1 MFIGCFENRT
11 LIICE
16 SILIICSSILFSP
29 YNRTITDTICKA
41 TQVPYDLAL
50 TATSAGFGNNIM
62 ILLSTFEIVLV
73 VLFIEKLV
81 PTCVEKLIVPN

>member
-29 YNRTITDTICKA
+29 YNRAITYTICKA
-41 TQVPYDLAL
+41 TQIPYDLAL
-50 TATSAGFGNNIM
+50 SVTSAW
-62 ILLSTFEIVLV
+62 VW
-73 VLFIEKLV
+73 
-81 PTCVEKLIVPN
+81 